1 MSTPQVVVA
10 MDWGGTWTRTA
21 VIDRQGEI
29 LWQAREPNPQ
39 NGTKE
44 EYLSNA
50 EKLLSNAIQQAGG
63 PVAGIGAAVAG
74 PVEPTTGT
82 FFQPPNLMVL
92 DGISFKALWEEAFQ
106 VPVWVG
112 NDANLA
118 ALGEHYFGAGKE
130 SADKGHPVKT
140 LFYVTV
146 STGVGGGVVDKG
158 SVFLGA
164 NGLTAEIGHTMVDT
178 TVDALQCQCGAR
190 GCLEAIASGTGI
202 ERIAKQKLASGGFPD
217 SALAALDAGLVDSE
231 AVCDAAE
238 KKDSLALSILEGAV
252 SALAVGL
259 TNVVH
264 LFNPDMIV
272 LGGGVTDGL
281 VKLDLLPEIDRQ
293 IRDRAMSELHK
304 EFQLTS
310 ARLGDSVGLAG
321 AAALVWDQLGVERSP
336 QNPRVR
342 RLKDVAATHDVYA
355 VPGDVAGLVR
365 GEEQAGVGD
374 VLHGGLAA
382 HGNLFQVLT

>member
-29 LWQAREPNPQ
+29 LWQARKPNPQ

-92 DGISFKALWEEAFQ
+92 DGISFKALWEKAFQ

-130 SADKGHPVKT
+130 SADKGRPVKT

-164 NGLTAEIGHTMVDT
+164 NGLTAEIGHTLVDT

-190 GCLEAIASGTGI
+190 GCLEAMASGTGI

-231 AVCDAAE
+231 AVFDAAE

-293 IRDRAMSELHK
+293 IHGRAMSELHK

-321 AAALVWDQLGVERSP
+321 AAALVWDQLGVER
-336 QNPRVR
+336 
-342 RLKDVAATHDVYA
+342 
-355 VPGDVAGLVR
+355 
-365 GEEQAGVGD
+365 
-374 VLHGGLAA
+374 
-382 HGNLFQVLT
+382 

>member
-130 SADKGHPVKT
+130 SADKGRPVKT

-164 NGLTAEIGHTMVDT
+164 NGLTAEIGHTLVDT

-190 GCLEAIASGTGI
+190 GCLEAMASGTGI

-217 SALAALDAGLVDSE
+217 SALAALGAGLVDSE
-231 AVCDAAE
+231 AVFDAAE

-293 IRDRAMSELHK
+293 IHDRAMSELHK

-321 AAALVWDQLGVERSP
+321 AAALVWDQLGVER
-336 QNPRVR
+336 
-342 RLKDVAATHDVYA
+342 
-355 VPGDVAGLVR
+355 
-365 GEEQAGVGD
+365 
-374 VLHGGLAA
+374 
-382 HGNLFQVLT
+382 

>member
-21 VIDRQGEI
+21 VIDRQGAI

-130 SADKGHPVKT
+130 SADKGRPVKT

-164 NGLTAEIGHTMVDT
+164 NGLTAEIGHTLVDT

-190 GCLEAIASGTGI
+190 GCLEAMASGTGI

-231 AVCDAAE
+231 AVFDAAE

-293 IRDRAMSELHK
+293 IHDRAMSELHK

-321 AAALVWDQLGVERSP
+321 SAALVWDQLGVER
-336 QNPRVR
+336 
-342 RLKDVAATHDVYA
+342 
-355 VPGDVAGLVR
+355 
-365 GEEQAGVGD
+365 
-374 VLHGGLAA
+374 
-382 HGNLFQVLT
+382 

>member
-50 EKLLSNAIQQAGG
+50 ENLLSNAIQQAGG

-217 SALAALDAGLVDSE
+217 SALAALDAGLVDSG

-238 KKDSLALSILEGAV
+238 KKDSLALSILEGVV

-321 AAALVWDQLGVERSP
+321 AAALVWDQLGVER
-336 QNPRVR
+336 
-342 RLKDVAATHDVYA
+342 
-355 VPGDVAGLVR
+355 
-365 GEEQAGVGD
+365 
-374 VLHGGLAA
+374 
-382 HGNLFQVLT
+382 

>member
-44 EYLSNA
+44 EYLNNA

-130 SADKGHPVKT
+130 SADKGRPVKT

-164 NGLTAEIGHTMVDT
+164 NGLTAEIGHTLVDT

-190 GCLEAIASGTGI
+190 GCLEAMASGTGI

-231 AVCDAAE
+231 AVFDAAE

-293 IRDRAMSELHK
+293 IHDRAMSELHK

-321 AAALVWDQLGVERSP
+321 AAALVWDQLGVER
-336 QNPRVR
+336 
-342 RLKDVAATHDVYA
+342 
-355 VPGDVAGLVR
+355 
-365 GEEQAGVGD
+365 
-374 VLHGGLAA
+374 
-382 HGNLFQVLT
+382 

>member
-50 EKLLSNAIQQAGG
+50 EKLLSNAIQQAVG

-92 DGISFKALWEEAFQ
+92 DGISFKGLWEEAFQ

-130 SADKGHPVKT
+130 SADKGRPVKT

-164 NGLTAEIGHTMVDT
+164 NGLTAEIGHTLVDT

-190 GCLEAIASGTGI
+190 GCLEAMASGTGI

-217 SALAALDAGLVDSE
+217 SALAALDAGLVDSA
-231 AVCDAAE
+231 AVFDAAE

-293 IRDRAMSELHK
+293 IHGRAMSELHK

-321 AAALVWDQLGVERSP
+321 AAALVWDQLGVER
-336 QNPRVR
+336 
-342 RLKDVAATHDVYA
+342 
-355 VPGDVAGLVR
+355 
-365 GEEQAGVGD
+365 
-374 VLHGGLAA
+374 
-382 HGNLFQVLT
+382 

>member
-92 DGISFKALWEEAFQ
+92 DGISFKALWEKAFQ

-130 SADKGHPVKT
+130 SADKGRPVKT

-164 NGLTAEIGHTMVDT
+164 NGLTAEIGHTLVDT

-190 GCLEAIASGTGI
+190 GCLEAMASGTGI

-231 AVCDAAE
+231 AVFDAAE
-238 KKDSLALSILEGAV
+238 KNDSLALSILEGAV

-293 IRDRAMSELHK
+293 IHDRAMSELHK

-321 AAALVWDQLGVERSP
+321 AAALVWDQLGVER
-336 QNPRVR
+336 
-342 RLKDVAATHDVYA
+342 
-355 VPGDVAGLVR
+355 
-365 GEEQAGVGD
+365 
-374 VLHGGLAA
+374 
-382 HGNLFQVLT
+382 

>member
-29 LWQAREPNPQ
+29 LWQARKPNPQ

-130 SADKGHPVKT
+130 SADKGRPVKT

-164 NGLTAEIGHTMVDT
+164 NGLTAEIGHTLVDT

-190 GCLEAIASGTGI
+190 GCLEAMASGTGI

-231 AVCDAAE
+231 AVFDAAE
-238 KKDSLALSILEGAV
+238 KNDSLALSILEGAV

-293 IRDRAMSELHK
+293 IHDRAMSELHK

-321 AAALVWDQLGVERSP
+321 AAALVWDQLGVER
-336 QNPRVR
+336 
-342 RLKDVAATHDVYA
+342 
-355 VPGDVAGLVR
+355 
-365 GEEQAGVGD
+365 
-374 VLHGGLAA
+374 
-382 HGNLFQVLT
+382 

>member
-10 MDWGGTWTRTA
+10 MDWGGTWTRTS

-29 LWQAREPNPQ
+29 LWQMREPNPQ

-50 EKLLSNAIQQAGG
+50 EKLLANAIEQAGG

-92 DGISFKALWEEAFQ
+92 NGVSFKALWEEAFG

-130 SADKGHPVKT
+130 SADKGRPVKT

-164 NGLTAEIGHTMVDT
+164 NGLTAEIGHTLVDT
-178 TVDALQCQCGAR
+178 SEAALECQCGR
-190 GCLEAIASGTGI
+190 KGCLEALASGTGI
-202 ERIAKQKLASGGFPD
+202 ERIARQRLASGGFSG
-217 SALAALDAGLVDSE
+217 SALAAIDADLVDSE
-231 AVCDAAE
+231 AVFTAA
-238 KKDSLALSILEGAV
+238 KQKDLLALSILDGAV
-252 SALAVGL
+252 TALAIGL

-272 LGGGVTDGL
+272 LGGGVTQGL
-281 VKLDLLPEIDRQ
+281 MKLDLLTQIDKQ

-321 AAALVWDQLGVERSP
+321 AAALVWDQLE
-336 QNPRVR
+336 
-342 RLKDVAATHDVYA
+342 AA
-355 VPGDVAGLVR
+355 G
-365 GEEQAGVGD
+365 
-374 VLHGGLAA
+374 
-382 HGNLFQVLT
+382 

>member
-146 STGVGGGVVDKG
+146 STGVGGGMVDKG

-238 KKDSLALSILEGAV
+238 KKDSLALSILEGVV

-321 AAALVWDQLGVERSP
+321 AAALVWDQLGVER
-336 QNPRVR
+336 
-342 RLKDVAATHDVYA
+342 
-355 VPGDVAGLVR
+355 
-365 GEEQAGVGD
+365 
-374 VLHGGLAA
+374 
-382 HGNLFQVLT
+382 

>member
-130 SADKGHPVKT
+130 SADKGRPVKT

-164 NGLTAEIGHTMVDT
+164 NGLTAEIGHTLVDT

-190 GCLEAIASGTGI
+190 GCLEAMASGTGI

-231 AVCDAAE
+231 AVFDAAE
-238 KKDSLALSILEGAV
+238 KNDSLALSILEGAV

-293 IRDRAMSELHK
+293 IHDRAMSELHK

-321 AAALVWDQLGVERSP
+321 AAALVWDQLGVER
-336 QNPRVR
+336 
-342 RLKDVAATHDVYA
+342 
-355 VPGDVAGLVR
+355 
-365 GEEQAGVGD
+365 
-374 VLHGGLAA
+374 
-382 HGNLFQVLT
+382 

>member
-1 MSTPQVVVA
+1 MSTPQVAVA

-21 VIDRQGEI
+21 VINRQGEI
-29 LWQAREPNPQ
+29 LWQTREPNPK

-44 EYLSNA
+44 EYLDNA
-50 EKLLSNAIQQAGG
+50 ERLLTTAIEHAGG

-92 DGISFKALWEEAFQ
+92 DGVAFKPLWEEAFN

-130 SADKGHPVKT
+130 SADNGRPIKT

-164 NGLTAEIGHTMVDT
+164 NGLTAEIGHTLVDT
-178 TVDALQCQCGAR
+178 SETALDCQCGSV
-190 GCLEAIASGTGI
+190 GCLESTASGTAI
-202 ERIAKQKLASGGFPD
+202 ERIAKQKLATGKFAD
-217 SALAALDAGLVDSE
+217 SALASLSIDDVNSE
-231 AVCDAAE
+231 AVFDAAGKE
-238 KKDSLALSILEGAV
+238 DPLAVSILDGAV
-252 SALAVGL
+252 TALAIGL
-259 TNVVH
+259 TNIVH

-281 VKLDLLPEIDRQ
+281 VKLDQLAR
-293 IRDRAMSELHK
+293 IREQMMGRVMSELHK
-304 EFQLTS
+304 DFQLTS

-321 AAALVWDQLGVERSP
+321 AAALVWDQLE
-336 QNPRVR
+336 
-342 RLKDVAATHDVYA
+342 K
-355 VPGDVAGLVR
+355 
-365 GEEQAGVGD
+365 
-374 VLHGGLAA
+374 
-382 HGNLFQVLT
+382 

>member
-21 VIDRQGEI
+21 VIDRQGAI

-50 EKLLSNAIQQAGG
+50 EKLLSNAIHQAGG

-130 SADKGHPVKT
+130 SADKGRPVKT

-164 NGLTAEIGHTMVDT
+164 NGLTAEIGHTLVDT

-190 GCLEAIASGTGI
+190 GCLEAMASGTGI

-231 AVCDAAE
+231 AVFDAAE

-281 VKLDLLPEIDRQ
+281 VKLDLLPEIARQ
-293 IRDRAMSELHK
+293 IHDRAMSELHK

-321 AAALVWDQLGVERSP
+321 AAALVWDQLGVER
-336 QNPRVR
+336 
-342 RLKDVAATHDVYA
+342 
-355 VPGDVAGLVR
+355 
-365 GEEQAGVGD
+365 
-374 VLHGGLAA
+374 
-382 HGNLFQVLT
+382 

>member
-130 SADKGHPVKT
+130 SADKGRPVKT

-164 NGLTAEIGHTMVDT
+164 NGLTAEIGHTLVDT
-178 TVDALQCQCGAR
+178 TADAVQCQCGAR
-190 GCLEAIASGTGI
+190 GCLEAMASGTGI

-231 AVCDAAE
+231 AVFDAAE

-272 LGGGVTDGL
+272 LGGGGTDGL

-293 IRDRAMSELHK
+293 IHGRAMSELHK

-321 AAALVWDQLGVERSP
+321 AAALVWDQLGVER
-336 QNPRVR
+336 
-342 RLKDVAATHDVYA
+342 
-355 VPGDVAGLVR
+355 
-365 GEEQAGVGD
+365 
-374 VLHGGLAA
+374 
-382 HGNLFQVLT
+382 

>member
-21 VIDRQGEI
+21 VIDRQGAI

-130 SADKGHPVKT
+130 SADKGRPVKT
-140 LFYVTV
+140 LVYVTV
-146 STGVGGGVVDKG
+146 RTGVGGGVVDKG

-164 NGLTAEIGHTMVDT
+164 NGLTAEIGHTLVDT

-190 GCLEAIASGTGI
+190 GCLEAMASGTGI

-231 AVCDAAE
+231 AVFDAAE

-293 IRDRAMSELHK
+293 IHDRAMSELHK

-321 AAALVWDQLGVERSP
+321 AAALVWDQLGVER
-336 QNPRVR
+336 
-342 RLKDVAATHDVYA
+342 
-355 VPGDVAGLVR
+355 
-365 GEEQAGVGD
+365 
-374 VLHGGLAA
+374 
-382 HGNLFQVLT
+382 

>member
-130 SADKGHPVKT
+130 SADKGRPVKT

-164 NGLTAEIGHTMVDT
+164 NGLTAEIGHTLVDT

-190 GCLEAIASGTGI
+190 GCLEAMASGTGI

-231 AVCDAAE
+231 AVFDAAE

-321 AAALVWDQLGVERSP
+321 AAALVWDQLGVER
-336 QNPRVR
+336 
-342 RLKDVAATHDVYA
+342 
-355 VPGDVAGLVR
+355 
-365 GEEQAGVGD
+365 
-374 VLHGGLAA
+374 
-382 HGNLFQVLT
+382 

>member
-29 LWQAREPNPQ
+29 LWQAREPNPR

-50 EKLLSNAIQQAGG
+50 EKLLSNAIQQSGG

-130 SADKGHPVKT
+130 SADKGRPVKT

-164 NGLTAEIGHTMVDT
+164 NGLTAEIGHTLVDT

-231 AVCDAAE
+231 AVFDAAE

-321 AAALVWDQLGVERSP
+321 AAALVWDQLGVER
-336 QNPRVR
+336 
-342 RLKDVAATHDVYA
+342 
-355 VPGDVAGLVR
+355 
-365 GEEQAGVGD
+365 
-374 VLHGGLAA
+374 
-382 HGNLFQVLT
+382 

>member
-21 VIDRQGEI
+21 VIDRQGAI

-50 EKLLSNAIQQAGG
+50 EKLLSNAIHQAGG

-130 SADKGHPVKT
+130 SADKGRPVKT

-164 NGLTAEIGHTMVDT
+164 NGLTAEIGHTLVDT

-190 GCLEAIASGTGI
+190 GCLEAMASGTGI

-231 AVCDAAE
+231 AVFDAAE

-310 ARLGDSVGLAG
+310 ARLGDSAGLAG
-321 AAALVWDQLGVERSP
+321 AAALVWDQLGVER
-336 QNPRVR
+336 
-342 RLKDVAATHDVYA
+342 
-355 VPGDVAGLVR
+355 
-365 GEEQAGVGD
+365 
-374 VLHGGLAA
+374 
-382 HGNLFQVLT
+382 